1 MELHTDAQ
9 HPGFAPA
16 RRCDWQSPASQFLT
30 PKATYDAAARHAHAD
45 ERQQDS
51 RVAARPTDG
60 SPAGAKAAAVPT
72 TAAATVERSIVL
84 MEEQSRAET
93 RNNNDH
99 LFVDGIGNTVGTH
112 EYAGGR
118 VASHATKSLDRA
130 RRMGGLISRRSH
142 PPRPDTP
149 PQRTASAL
157 TDEPDEPG
165 SPAQSPETVLRER
178 MEAKRLA
185 RQKSFKPVPD
195 TITPVRIRDRLA
207 RFLEED
213 FGSPQAMQAAID
225 VYAAEVDLIER
236 EGRMVGRLVGV
247 SSAGSGAPVN
257 EIRSA
262 IESFLD
268 TPAHAMSHSLDET
281 ARLLLQADVDL
292 PGGVLD
298 LTHGSA
304 GPNPRSAVPPFTGQ
318 MPRTSA
324 SDSAFLKSISTEV
337 QLLEAERRVAE
348 QVAETKHRRQ
358 QAQLQHHYIQRLMAS
373 KKDGEEI
380 EGVLAS
386 AKVIR
391 EQKDVLRKWQAEQES
406 LNMLKDELHDWEH
419 KAGKANA
426 ALMPLLASH
435 RTLKQALDKFV
446 TDEEENQKV
455 VEECE

>member
-1 MELHTDAQ
+1 
-9 HPGFAPA
+9 
-16 RRCDWQSPASQFLT
+16 
-30 PKATYDAAARHAHAD
+30 
-45 ERQQDS
+45 
-51 RVAARPTDG
+51 
-60 SPAGAKAAAVPT
+60 
-72 TAAATVERSIVL
+72 
-84 MEEQSRAET
+84 
-93 RNNNDH
+93 
-99 LFVDGIGNTVGTH
+99 
-112 EYAGGR
+112 
-118 VASHATKSLDRA
+118 
-130 RRMGGLISRRSH
+130 MGGLISRRRL
-142 PPRPDTP
+142 PPRHDTP

-185 RQKSFKPVPD
+185 RQKSYKPIPD
-195 TITPVRIRDRLA
+195 TITPVRIRDRLT

-225 VYAAEVDLIER
+225 AYATEVDLIER

-268 TPAHAMSHSLDET
+268 TPASGMSRSLDET

-292 PGGVLD
+292 PGGVLG

-304 GPNPRSAVPPFTGQ
+304 DLNPRSAAVPPFTGQ

-324 SDSAFLKSISTEV
+324 SDSAYLKGISTEV

-406 LNMLKDELHDWEH
+406 LNMLKDDLHDWEH
-419 KAGKANA
+419 QAGKANA
-426 ALMPLLASH
+426 TLMPLLASH

-455 VEECE
+455 VEECK